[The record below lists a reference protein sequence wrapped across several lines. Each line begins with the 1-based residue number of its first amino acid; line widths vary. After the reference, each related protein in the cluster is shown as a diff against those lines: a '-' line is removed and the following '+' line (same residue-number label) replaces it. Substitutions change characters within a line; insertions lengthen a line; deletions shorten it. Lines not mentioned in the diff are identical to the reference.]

1 MPALQPNTQQMTRFA
16 KDEHDGPIVM
26 INLLKF
32 KEKAEYKADDPE
44 AKENLTGEEAYNR
57 YGQGLVELGQDPEIG
72 VKPIFAGSG
81 HGYLIGGGEEWD
93 RVLVVHYPS
102 RQHMLRMMRDPRY
115 QAAHRH
121 REAGLKYQEL
131 FETHPMDAKA

>member
-1 MPALQPNTQQMTRFA
+1 MPALQPDTEQMTRFA

-32 KEKAEYKADDPE
+32 KDKAEYGPDDPE
-44 AKENLTGEEAYNR
+44 VSEGLTGEEAYNR
-57 YGQGLVELGQDPEIG
+57 YGEGLVALGNDPQIG
-72 VKPIFAGSG
+72 LKQIYGGTGA
-81 HGYLIGGGEEWD
+81 GYLIGGGEEWD

-115 QAAHRH
+115 QKAHRH

-131 FETHPMDAKA
+131 IETHPMG

>member
-1 MPALQPNTQQMTRFA
+1 MPAMQPDTGQMTRFA
-16 KDEHDGPIVM
+16 KDGHDGPIVM

-32 KEKAEYKADDPE
+32 REKAEYKTDDPE
-44 AKENLTGEEAYNR
+44 ASENLTGEEAYNR
-57 YGQGLVELGQDPEIG
+57 YSEGLVALGNDPQIG
-72 VKPIFAGSG
+72 LKTLFAGSA

-115 QAAHRH
+115 QEAHRH

-131 FETHPMDAKA
+131 IETHSMG